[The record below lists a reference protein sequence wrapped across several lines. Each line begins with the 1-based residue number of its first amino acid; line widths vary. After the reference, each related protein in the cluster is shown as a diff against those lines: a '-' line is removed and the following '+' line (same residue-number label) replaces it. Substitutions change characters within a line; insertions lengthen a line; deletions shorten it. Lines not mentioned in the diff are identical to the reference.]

1 VTRATALSVALAVG
15 AVGIATGSGC
25 GGRQSPGSVTRD
37 DAVFKIRSNVSDAN
51 LYIDGRYV
59 GPISLLRGGIAVAPG
74 KHRLELR
81 HDDYFSRYLEVD
93 LQRAERRKLEVTMAP
108 ILP

>member
-1 VTRATALSVALAVG
+1 VIRAAALAVALG
-15 AVGIATGSGC
+15 VAAVTAGGGC
-25 GGRQSPGSVTRD
+25 GGRQPAGGVTRD
-37 DAVFKIRSNVSDAN
+37 DAVFYVRSNVSDAT
-51 LYIDGRYV
+51 LYVDGRYV
-59 GPISLLRGGIAVAPG
+59 GPISLMRGGIAVAPG

-81 HDDYFSRYLEVD
+81 HDDYFSRYLELD

>member
-1 VTRATALSVALAVG
+1 VTRAAIALALALG
-15 AVGIATGSGC
+15 AAGIATAPGC
-25 GGRQSPGSVTRD
+25 GGRQSTGGVTRD

-51 LYIDGRYV
+51 LYVDGRYV
-59 GPISLLRGGIAVAPG
+59 GPISLLRGGVAVAPG

-81 HDDYFSRYLEVD
+81 HDDYFSRYLEVE
-93 LQRAERRKLEVTMAP
+93 LQRAERRTLEITMAP